1 MLGCIHPMS
10 SPMMKRMLGFCPCGC
25 CCCWAEAGM
34 LAIVVAVHITTRA
47 PQIDLNRLMVAFLSV
62 GLVSAA
68 EAWAAAFAR
77 LRRLT
82 GFGCPRGM
90 WFRANGRT
98 PSGAEIRRS
107 ALGALCTFG
116 IFYVC
121 GTRCRVTATDQRWR
135 GTSPGSRSANRRR
148 RDAGPWFSVGSWKI
162 IQRLDRQRN
171 HVRRPPWRW
180 DLYYAGRPNDAALG
194 EHVTDDRRDA
204 AGTIDHWRSGG
215 AVIDHKAVVA
225 FINLQE
231 RRAGDLAIISKSNE
245 PSSHKMRAPARI
257 GECHDLFFRH
267 ERLLADRNGPRTCNR
282 ALEFDHGQFF
292 A

>member
-1 MLGCIHPMS
+1 
-10 SPMMKRMLGFCPCGC
+10 
-25 CCCWAEAGM
+25 M

-135 GTSPGSRSANRRR
+135 GTSPEADRLTGAEEMRDLGSQSVRGKSSSAWTGSETTFGVPHGVGTSIM
-148 RDAGPWFSVGSWKI
+148 RDAQTMLLWVNT
-162 IQRLDRQRN
+162 LLTTAAT
-171 HVRRPPWRW
+171 RP
-180 DLYYAGRPNDAALG
+180 AQS
-194 EHVTDDRRDA
+194 T
-204 AGTIDHWRSGG
+204 TG
-215 AVIDHKAVVA
+215 AP
-225 FINLQE
+225 E
-231 RRAGDLAIISKSNE
+231 
-245 PSSHKMRAPARI
+245 AP
-257 GECHDLFFRH
+257 
-267 ERLLADRNGPRTCNR
+267 
-282 ALEFDHGQFF
+282 
-292 A
+292 